1 MVFAVA
7 LLLTATLAVTFIFS
21 RQAMKKEAMN
31 DASHALETTARH
43 IDNILL
49 SVEQTAGNVYY
60 DLMRHRDEPE
70 TMEEFCTRVVT
81 CNPYVTGC
89 ATAFKPDYFKAG
101 ESMMVYVYK
110 DGGKLVTTH
119 KFGVTPYT
127 EQPWYVEP
135 VTTGRVCWL
144 EPLKNKQDWKF
155 PLVTFC
161 LPIYGKDRSCVGVL
175 GIDVPLVHFTKIVN
189 DAKPSPNGYI
199 TLLSDDGSYIVHP
212 NYDKLYRQTVFTQ
225 IEHGAD
231 PSVREAAEAM
241 ISGESGFKP
250 FILDHQKWYVMYK
263 PFQRQ
268 AVPGRVMEELKWS
281 VGVVYPEQDIFG
293 AYNRLLYY
301 LLAIIIVGF
310 LVFFILCRWVTHRQL
325 LPLEGLTDSVR
336 RIAQG
341 NYDETIPDTNRQDEI
356 GQLQRNFQ
364 QMQQS
369 LAAYIGEQE
378 KLSADLQARHKELE
392 VAYRQAKEAD
402 RMKTAFLHNMT
413 NQMVPPS
420 NQISD
425 FVKRLCQGHAGTAE
439 TGRLAKDIEKQSKVI
454 VELLD
459 DMIQTADDEKGKE
472 VDDE

>member
-1 MVFAVA
+1 MVCAVA
-7 LLLTATLAVTFIFS
+7 LLLTATLAVMYLFT
-21 RQAMKKEAMN
+21 RQVLRDEAMH

-60 DLMRHRDEPE
+60 DLMRHKDDPE

-110 DGGKLVTTH
+110 DDGKLVTTH
-119 KFGVTPYT
+119 QFGVTPYT
-127 EQPWYVEP
+127 EQPWYTEP
-135 VTTGRVCWL
+135 MTTGHVCWL
-144 EPLKNKQDWKF
+144 EPLKNKSDWKF

-161 LPIYGKDRSCVGVL
+161 LPIYGEGRTCVGVL
-175 GIDVPLVHFTKIVN
+175 GIDVPLDMFSKIVN

-199 TLLSDDGSYIVHP
+199 TLLSDDGSFIVHP
-212 NYDKLYRQTVFTQ
+212 DHDKLYRQDVFTQ
-225 IEHGAD
+225 TKLGAD

-241 ISGESGFKP
+241 VSGESGFKP
-250 FILDHQKWYVMYK
+250 FILNQQKWYVMYK
-263 PFQRQ
+263 PFERK

-281 VGVVYPEQDIFG
+281 VGVVYPDQDIFG
-293 AYNRLLYY
+293 GYNRLLYY
-301 LLAIIIVGF
+301 LLAIAIVG
-310 LVFFILCRWVTHRQL
+310 LTIFFMLCRWVTHRQL
-325 LPLEGLTDSVR
+325 LPLTGLTDSAQ

-341 NYDETIPDTNRQDEI
+341 NYNETIPDTKRQDEI

-364 QMQQS
+364 QMQHS
-369 LAAYIGEQE
+369 LATYIGEQE
-378 KLSADLQARHKELE
+378 KLSADLQTRHQELE
-392 VAYRQAKEAD
+392 ETYRQAKEAD
-402 RMKTAFLHNMT
+402 RMKTAFLHHMT

-425 FVKRLCQGHAGTAE
+425 FVKRLCQGHAGATE
-439 TGRLAKDIEKQSKVI
+439 TGRLAEDIEKQSKVI
-454 VELLD
+454 VELLNN
-459 DMIQTADDEKGKE
+459 MIQTADDEKGKE